1 MGDHHHHH
9 HPRRGSRHA
18 AAGDLRPPEPPLDP
32 LEFLSRSWSAS
43 ASALDAPRPPPPAPS
58 PSAVLGIGPI
68 AEDAS
73 SAATA
78 ACEVVDDGSA
88 FAAAG
93 SSFSFA
99 SAATSQLIME
109 RILAQSEVAPL
120 TSGRLSHSSGPLT
133 GGGSITD
140 SPPVSPE
147 IDDAKVHCLSP
158 FLCNTVL
165 LQSFLLL
172 PHVTCVLL
180 QHFQYFGC
188 NFQCLH

>member
-1 MGDHHHHH
+1 MANIYYHLLPTLCSSDNWILLDRIIASNLCGFSVQQKLFFLFGVL
-9 HPRRGSRHA
+9 PLINWS
-18 AAGDLRPPEPPLDP
+18 LQISEPGVLPLIN
-32 LEFLSRSWSAS
+32 SWCW
-43 ASALDAPRPPPPAPS
+43 RC
-58 PSAVLGIGPI
+58 V
-68 AEDAS
+68 
-73 SAATA
+73 
-78 ACEVVDDGSA
+78 
-88 FAAAG
+88 
-93 SSFSFA
+93 
-99 SAATSQLIME
+99 Q
-109 RILAQSEVAPL
+109 EVAPL